1 MSGMI
6 PARPLLAVLLPFL
19 ALAPGLA
26 GGALA
31 QDTVITRDQDGGTP
45 LKSGRVI
52 EAEEKTLAP
61 GADVFERMGAELPP
75 LPPEKPF
82 SGTVDEA
89 YGAYQRGY
97 YLTAMDKALPRAQL
111 GDAAAQ
117 TLIAELTAKGLGVKQ
132 DLKAAAFWY
141 GEAAKNGDPNAMFA
155 YAMML
160 MEGRHVARDQKRA
173 DALMKQAA
181 DAGHAS
187 AQFNHAQVIVADLPG
202 PDGLKKALPYYEKA
216 ADQGIADAQ
225 YAVAQIYAS
234 LADLPA
240 EKRDR
245 ARDYLVRA
253 ARAGFD
259 TAELDMGIWLV
270 NGIAGPRDA
279 EQGFKWLEIAA
290 RRGNVAAQNKVAHLL
305 INAIGTQPN
314 PVEAAKWYVLSR
326 RAGMKDPMLEDFYL
340 GISEDE
346 QKKAIEAANAFR
358 RS

>member
-1 MSGMI
+1 MKA
-6 PARPLLAVLLPFL
+6 PRTLLLLPLLLIAV
-19 ALAPGLA
+19 APDDA
-26 GGALA
+26 AA
-31 QDTVITRDQDGGTP
+31 QAPAETVITRGQDGGTP

-52 EAEEKTLAP
+52 DEEKKSLSP
-61 GADVFERMGAELPP
+61 GADVFERMGADLPP

-82 SGTVDEA
+82 TGTVDEA

-97 YLTAMDKALPRAQL
+97 YLTAMDLALPRAQL
-111 GDAAAQ
+111 GAAAAQ
-117 TLIAELTAKGLGVKQ
+117 TLIAELTSKGLGVRQ

-141 GEAAKNGDPNAMFA
+141 GEAAKNGDPNAMFS
-155 YAMML
+155 YAMLL
-160 MEGRHVARDQKRA
+160 MEGRHVPRDQKRA
-173 DALMKQAA
+173 DALMKKAA
-181 DAGHAS
+181 DAGNAS
-187 AQFNHAQVIVADLPG
+187 AQFNHAQVFVADAPG
-202 PDGLKKALPYYEKA
+202 PEGLKTALPYYEKA

-225 YAVAQIYAS
+225 YAVAQIYAT
-234 LADLPA
+234 LPDLPEA
-240 EKRDR
+240 KKTK

-270 NGIAGPRDA
+270 NGVGGPRDA
-279 EQGFKWLEIAA
+279 EEGYKWLEQAA

-305 INAIGTQPN
+305 INAIGTRPN

-326 RAGMKDPMLEDFYL
+326 RAGMKDPLLEDFYL
-340 GISEDE
+340 GITEEE